1 MPGILIPKV
10 SGHAAGIPENI
21 SYNQF
26 ESTVASILSDIGVN
40 IQSEEIEGCHRFGK
54 TDGKTKSKKL
64 FVLLIGLSKGAA

>member
-26 ESTVASILSDIGVN
+26 ESTVASILSDIGVK

-54 TDGKTKSKKL
+54 TDGKTKYKKL

>member
-26 ESTVASILSDIGVN
+26 KSTVASILSDIGVN

-54 TDGKTKSKKL
+54 TDRKTKSKKL
-64 FVLLIGLSKGAA
+64 FVLLIELSKGTA